1 MVAKAKPKKLVAGLP
16 NWMVWG
22 ALLALLSMVGLSVW
36 TATVWTRAPQPGAG
50 LIEVTIPRGASIG
63 QAADA
68 LQAAGVIESADAF
81 EIAARLIGDDRP
93 IQFGTYAFKEGEGWA
108 KILDRMQRGEVVI
121 VKVLIPEGMPS
132 IMVAERLQ
140 AMKRLQGPI
149 EVPAEGTVLPATW
162 DTKPG
167 EQRAAVLKR
176 MQAGMVDTLDKLW
189 PTKTA
194 RSAVKTKDE
203 AVILASIVQKETADA
218 SEYRRIA
225 GVYTNRLTQGMK
237 LDADPTV
244 IYPTTK
250 GKPLGRRIRR
260 SELRADNGY
269 NTYVRKGLPQGPI
282 ANPGREAIAAV
293 LDPEAHDFLYFVADG
308 TGGHVFAETYPQH
321 QANVEKWF
329 AIRRSRGEM

>member
-1 MVAKAKPKKLVAGLP
+1 
-16 NWMVWG
+16 MVWG
-22 ALLALLSMVGLSVW
+22 AIAAMLSMVVLSVW
-36 TATVWTRAPQPGAG
+36 TATLWTRAPQPGAG
-50 LIEVTIPRGASIG
+50 VVEVTIPRGAGIG

-68 LQAAGVIESADAF
+68 LEAAGVIESSEAF
-81 EIAARLIGDDRP
+81 ELAARLIGDDRP
-93 IQFGTYAFKEGEGWA
+93 IQFGTYAFEQGEGWA
-108 KILDRMQRGEVVI
+108 KILERMQKGQTVI

-132 IMVAERLQ
+132 IMVAERLR
-140 AMKRLQGPI
+140 AMKRLRGPV

-162 DTKPG
+162 EAKPG

-176 MQAGMVDTLDKLW
+176 MQAGMVETLDELW
-189 PTKTA
+189 PTKTE

-225 GVYTNRLTQGMK
+225 GVYTNRLKQNMK

-244 IYPTTK
+244 IYPSTK

-293 LDPEAHDFLYFVADG
+293 LDPESHDFLYFVADG
-308 TGGHVFAETYPQH
+308 TGGHVFAETYAQH
-321 QANVEKWF
+321 QANVEKWY
-329 AIRRSRGEM
+329 AIRRAKGEM